1 MNHNFLIGDGQF
13 VCDEIQYIYNTTVS
27 SHCLIYLNIYNK
39 VNLKNTLSQ
48 NKYQHYFIQSTYK
61 EFYQMI
67 WIPHVE
73 LTLRILLRWQTI
85 LFGIPYGVSVYN
97 VIIEIQES
105 LVSPGS
111 VSPVYPVS
119 QGSQAIRELPA
130 YQYAGLDCVQ
140 RVQQASRRFSRG
152 CSLEDPAPAYLVHS
166 SRVSRYLCC
175 GSTRRRTCIYRL
187 VFFSIL
193 PYWCKQCILNMLG
206 VCCKYLNAS
215 LEIVL

>member
-1 MNHNFLIGDGQF
+1 MDHSFLIGDGQF

-27 SHCLIYLNIYNK
+27 SHCLIYSNIYNK

-73 LTLRILLRWQTI
+73 LTLGILLRWQTI

-105 LVSPGS
+105 LVSP
-111 VSPVYPVS
+111 VYPVS
-119 QGSQAIRELPA
+119 R
-130 YQYAGLDCVQ
+130 GL
-140 RVQQASRRFSRG
+140 RLSASSPRTSMPGQTVYSVYSEYSKHLDDFQEG
-152 CSLEDPAPAYLVHS
+152 VHS
-166 SRVSRYLCC
+166 KTLHLHIQFILHEFRDIFVAEVLGGELVYIVWSFFQYCPIGVINVYLICWVYVAN
-175 GSTRRRTCIYRL
+175 T
-187 VFFSIL
+187 
-193 PYWCKQCILNMLG
+193 
-206 VCCKYLNAS
+206 
-215 LEIVL
+215 